1 MKMKMM
7 KMIIGLLAIG
17 TLLSCNDS
25 KQKEATVL
33 ANLTANKYTEKLSKT
48 NATLIMVDY
57 LTGFDPGL
65 KTIDRNLY
73 YHNVTAL
80 AKIGKI
86 FNLPTAVLGDEGGFR
101 GNFYPLI
108 NKYLPNAPKLPRK
121 NPSAWTEKGV
131 RDFLEKANRKK
142 IIIAGISIN
151 NCTLQT
157 SLDLLKNGY
166 EVYVVVDASGTDEV
180 LVEQA
185 AMMRLTQ
192 AGAVMV
198 TWVSIASEI
207 MEVWE
212 TPEGNEVGRLYQEH
226 SAWNGKLKPIER

>member
-1 MKMKMM
+1 MKTTHL
-7 KMIIGLLAIG
+7 IIGLFVTGILI
-17 TLLSCNDS
+17 SCNNS
-25 KQKEATVL
+25 KEKQTTTENVTQ
-33 ANLTANKYTEKLSKT
+33 NKYTEKLSKS
-48 NATLIMVDY
+48 NATLVMVDY

-65 KTIDRNLY
+65 KTIEKNLY
-73 YHNVTAL
+73 NHNVTAL

-86 FNLPTAVLGDEGGFR
+86 FKLPTAILGDEGGFK

-108 NKYLPNAPKLPRK
+108 NKYLPDAPKIARK
-121 NPSAWTEKGV
+121 NPSGWSEQNFI
-131 RDFLEKANRKK
+131 DFIKKSNRKK
-142 IIIAGISIN
+142 IIIAGISID

-166 EVYVVVDASGTDEV
+166 EVYVVVDASGTDEI

-207 MEVWE
+207 MEVWD
-212 TPEGNEVGRLYQEH
+212 TPEGAEVGKLYIEH
-226 SAWNGKLKPIER
+226 STWSGKLKTIER